1 VSHPGFELLRVDK
14 TNEIISELER
24 SYAAELGTLQNHLAN
39 SVDFEAREPQIIQ
52 RSLEESVSLRLNHAR
67 RLAKRISILG
77 GRVPGSL
84 ELPRNQSCLQTG
96 LDKADA
102 TTVLQGALR
111 AIEAS
116 IAQYE
121 RIIALTEGRDYVT
134 QDLLIDLLCD
144 EREQHRLFSVL
155 LAQNG
160 TPTGASSS
168 EL

>member
-1 VSHPGFELLRVDK
+1 MRVDK

-24 SYAAELGTLQNHLAN
+24 SYAAELETLQNHLAN
-39 SVDFEAREPQIIQ
+39 SVDFEARESQIIRQ
-52 RSLEESVSLRLNHAR
+52 SLEESVSLRLDHAR
-67 RLAKRISILG
+67 RLAKRINVLG

-84 ELPRNQSCLQTG
+84 ELPRNQSYLQTG

-102 TTVLQGALR
+102 ATVLHGVVR
-111 AIEAS
+111 ASEAS

-121 RIIALTEGRDYVT
+121 RIIALTEGSDYVT
-134 QDLLIDLLCD
+134 QDLLIDLLSD
-144 EREQHRLFSVL
+144 EREQHRLFSAL

>member
-1 VSHPGFELLRVDK
+1 VDK

-24 SYAAELGTLQNHLAN
+24 SYAAELETLQNHLAN

-52 RSLEESVSLRLNHAR
+52 QSLEQSVSLRLNHAR
-67 RLAKRISILG
+67 RLAKRINVLG

-84 ELPRNQSCLQTG
+84 ELQRNQSYLQTG
-96 LDKADA
+96 LDKSDA
-102 TTVLQGALR
+102 VTVLHGVLR
-111 AIEAS
+111 ASEAS

-121 RIIALTEGRDYVT
+121 RIIALTEGSDYIT
-134 QDLLIDLLCD
+134 QDLLIDLLSD
-144 EREQHRLFSVL
+144 EREQHRLFSAL

-160 TPTGASSS
+160 TSAGASSS

>member
-1 VSHPGFELLRVDK
+1 LRVDK

-24 SYAAELGTLQNHLAN
+24 SYAAELETLQNHLAN
-39 SVDFEAREPQIIQ
+39 SVEFGAREPQIIQ
-52 RSLEESVSLRLNHAR
+52 QSLEESVSLRLNHAR
-67 RLAKRISILG
+67 RLAKRINVLG

-84 ELPRNQSCLQTG
+84 ELPRNQSYLQTG

-102 TTVLQGALR
+102 AMVLHGVLR
-111 AIEAS
+111 ASEAS

-121 RIIALTEGRDYVT
+121 RIIALTEGSDYVT
-134 QDLLIDLLCD
+134 QDLLIDLLSD
-144 EREQHRLFSVL
+144 EREQQRLFSAL
-155 LAQNG
+155 LAHNG